1 MNALRRRF
9 LGLTIGVAVAPIL
22 PRLARSQAYPAKPVR
37 LLVGFAPGGGGDI
50 AARLIAQRL
59 TERLGQRFV
68 VEDRP
73 GASTNIATEVVVAA
87 APDGYTLLLVTTPN
101 TINTALY
108 RDLNFNFVRDI
119 APVASILRI
128 PLVLE
133 VNPSF
138 PANTILEFINY
149 AKANPGKIT
158 VGSVGVG
165 TPSHV
170 AGELFKTMTG
180 VDMVSVPYLGGA
192 PAVAGLL
199 GGQVQALFGDLP
211 SSIGHIRADKLRA
224 LAVTG
229 AARSRALPDV
239 PSIGE
244 FVPGYEA
251 AVWYGVGAPK
261 NTPAEIVDKL
271 NREINLALADPKIRN
286 RIGELGGI
294 VFVTSPAQF
303 EKFIADETKKWGDVV
318 RNSGARP
325 D

>member
-1 MNALRRRF
+1 MRHFRRRF
-9 LGLTIGVAVAPIL
+9 LYLVIGAAVAPIV
-22 PRLARSQAYPAKPVR
+22 PRLARSQTYPTQPVR
-37 LLVGFAPGGGGDI
+37 FIVGFPPGGGGDI
-50 AARLIAQRL
+50 AARLIGQRL

-68 VEDRP
+68 VENRP
-73 GASTNIATEVVVAA
+73 GASTDIATEVVVRA

-101 TINTALY
+101 AINAALY
-108 RDLNFNFVRDI
+108 DNLNFNFVRDI

-138 PANTILEFINY
+138 PATTILEFIAY

-170 AGELFKTMTG
+170 SGELFKAMTG
-180 VDMVSVPYLGGA
+180 VDIVNVPYLGGA

-211 SSIGHIRADKLRA
+211 SSIGQIRAGKLRA
-224 LAVTG
+224 LAVTS
-229 AARSRALPDV
+229 AARSGALPYV

-251 AVWYGVGAPK
+251 TVWYGVGAPK
-261 NTPAEIVDKL
+261 NTPAEITDKL
-271 NREINLALADPKIRN
+271 NQEINLALADPKIKT
-286 RIGELGGI
+286 RIAELGGM

-303 EKFIADETKKWGDVV
+303 GKFIADETKKWGNVV
-318 RNSGARP
+318 RLSRAKA